1 MSHTCNHAVTGE
13 VKRKAS
19 GKTYVYYHCADS
31 HCSQRRIN
39 TEQKELFKQ
48 FAVAFEPFARF
59 TPKATEAFLK
69 LVRERVKDISLY
81 SMEAV
86 NKLKAKQAE
95 LNQRLQEVE
104 SLQQKGLLS
113 SKELADLKEVRD
125 REVEVTEVEIG
136 AHTKADMRTIE
147 VGLNII
153 ELLKN
158 ARDFMRL
165 DGFELEK
172 ARLLKAMLSNP
183 TLEDGIIEFNYRKP
197 FDDLLSLTGG
207 RNWWRRWELNPRP
220 NSHQQRLYMFRN
232 VFKSPSCHSHVQ
244 SGQDVA

>member
-1 MSHTCNHAVTGE
+1 MQSHSKAAVSIPKPLMQLMMCRACSHTVTGE

-19 GKTYVYYHCADS
+19 GKTYVYYHCANPR
-31 HCSQRRIN
+31 CSQRRIN
-39 TEQKELFKQ
+39 TEQRELFRQ

-59 TPKATEAFLK
+59 TPKATAAFLK
-69 LVRERVKDISLY
+69 LIRERVKDISLY
-81 SMEAV
+81 SVEAV

-95 LNQRLQEVE
+95 LNQRLQEIE
-104 SLQQKGLLS
+104 DLQQKGLLS
-113 SKELADLKEVRD
+113 SKELANLKAARD
-125 REVEVTEVEIG
+125 QEVEAAEVEIG
-136 AHTKADMRTIE
+136 AHIKADMRTLE

-158 ARDFMRL
+158 ARDFMHL

-197 FDDLLSLTGG
+197 FDDLLHLTGG
-207 RNWWRRWELNPRP
+207 RNWWSLAIATQNPCSFH
-220 NSHQQRLYMFRN
+220 NS
-232 VFKSPSCHSHVQ
+232 
-244 SGQDVA
+244 

>member
-1 MSHTCNHAVTGE
+1 MTGE

-19 GKTYVYYHCADS
+19 GKTYVYYHCANS

-39 TEQKELFKQ
+39 TEQRELFKQ

-59 TPKATEAFLK
+59 TPKATAAFVK
-69 LVRERVKDISLY
+69 LIRGRVKDISLY

-86 NKLKAKQAE
+86 NKLRAKQVE

-104 SLQQKGLLS
+104 GLQRQGLLS
-113 SKELADLKEVRD
+113 SKELANLKEVRD
-125 REVEVTEVEIG
+125 REVKTTEVEIG
-136 AHTKADMRTIE
+136 AHIKADMRTME

-158 ARDFMRL
+158 ARDFMWL
-165 DGFELEK
+165 EGFELEK

-183 TLEDGIIEFNYRKP
+183 TLKDGTVEFNYRKP
-197 FDDLLSLTGG
+197 FDDLLLLTGG
-207 RNWWRRWELNPRP
+207 HNWWAVVSKTQ
-220 NSHQQRLYMFRN
+220 NSRSIIY
-232 VFKSPSCHSHVQ
+232 S
-244 SGQDVA
+244 